1 MHTTVLLANTD
12 CTDYTDLEISVR
24 SVISVFVK
32 LLKSVFERLLHE
44 VALAFQFFLNILQGS
59 DLGLGLHKVQ
69 AVGVVGVEFFYLRTL
84 GVALFEELVIVKPA
98 VVSGYTIEVAH
109 VLGLGALLLSK
120 QSLVHLLSVADA
132 DDFDCLLLAT
142 EELANGLGLGLD
154 GAGRSF
160 LYEDIAVVSMLE
172 SEEDEIDGLL
182 QRHDEAGHLGL
193 GQRDGVA
200 IANLVYP
207 QGNNRTTGT
216 HHIAIASAAN
226 LGFARVTTLGNGDFL
241 LHGLGDTHGVDGIG
255 GLVGGET
262 DDGSYA
268 CLNSSGQDIVRSDDI
283 GLDGLH
289 REELTAR
296 DLLQC
301 CGMEDVIHA
310 RHGIAARLQVA
321 YIADKKLDLMGH
333 IRVFHLVF
341 VAHIVLLLLIA
352 GEDADFSDICTEKAI
367 QHCVTEGTCSTSNH

>member
-44 VALAFQFFLNILQGS
+44 VALAFQFFLNILQGG
-59 DLGLGLHKVQ
+59 DLGLGFLKVQ
-69 AVGVVGVEFFYLRTL
+69 AIGVVGVEFFDLRTL
-84 GVALFEELVIVKPA
+84 GVALLEELVVVQTT
-98 VVSGYTIEVAH
+98 VVSGYTVEVAH
-109 VLGLGALLLSK
+109 ILGLGALLLGE
-120 QSLVHLLSVADA
+120 QCLIHLLSVADA
-132 DDFDCLLLAT
+132 DHFDILFLAS

-154 GAGRSF
+154 RAGRGF
-160 LYEDIAVVSMLE
+160 LYEDVTVVSMLE

-182 QRHDEAGHLGL
+182 QRHDEAGHLGF

-200 IANLVYP
+200 IANLINP
-207 QGNNRTTGT
+207 QRDDGAAGT
-216 HHIAIASAAN
+216 HDVAIAGAAD
-226 LGFARVTTLGNGDFL
+226 LGFARVTTLSDSDLL

-255 GLVGGET
+255 GLVGGEA
-262 DDGSYA
+262 DDGTYA
-268 CLNSSGQDIVRSDDI
+268 SLDGGGQDIIRADDI

-301 CGMEDVIHA
+301 CGMEDVIHT
-310 RHGIAARLQVA
+310 RHGVATRLQVA
-321 YIADKKLDLMGH
+321 YVSDKKLDLVCHVG
-333 IRVFHLVF
+333 VFHLVF
-341 VAHIVLLLLIA
+341 VTHIVLLLLIA
-352 GEDADFSDICTEKAI
+352 GEDADFSDICTEKAV
-367 QHCVTEGTCSTSNH
+367 QHCVTEGSCSTGYH